1 MYLKWCRNNVIFI
14 REHYKPRDKQYSAV
28 KLGKMFGV
36 TEYAIKDVIR
46 RKSWRWL

>member
-1 MYLKWCRNNVIFI
+1 MKFENI
-14 REHYKPRDKQYSAV
+14 AV